1 MPNGKSFLNP
11 KGRVIE
17 GEPEKLANAIWLST
31 KSGFLLQVV
40 VTEEISGATLGDAGR
55 TNDQQLRKIC

>member
-55 TNDQQLRKIC
+55 TK